1 MNINMNKELK
11 KLHPDAKQQIRE
23 AILLATNMA
32 DLIETSIL
40 VKENSKQTLIK
51 VNTQLLIKILTT
63 LLITEH

>member
-63 LLITEH
+63 LLISEH